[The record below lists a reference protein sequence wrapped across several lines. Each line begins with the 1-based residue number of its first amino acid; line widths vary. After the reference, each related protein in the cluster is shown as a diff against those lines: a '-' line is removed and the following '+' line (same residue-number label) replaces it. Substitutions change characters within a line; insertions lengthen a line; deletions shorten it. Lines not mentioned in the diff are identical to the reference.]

1 MNKQNLCLS
10 GKNQDEQIRIK
21 IDIIIEQ
28 HSTLLYNM
36 KQKINLDFLGG
47 MAFET
52 ELNGHK
58 LYLDATDEVGGKN
71 TGPRPK
77 GLMMVALAGC
87 TGMDVVSI
95 LRKMRVEYDGLK
107 IEVEGDLA
115 DEHPKKFT
123 GMKVIYKFKGKDLPM
138 DKIQKAVDLSRE
150 RYCGV
155 SANYLA
161 SFPVDHEII
170 LE

>member
-1 MNKQNLCLS
+1 MSQKVNLS
-10 GKNQDEQIRIK
+10 
-21 IDIIIEQ
+21 
-28 HSTLLYNM
+28 
-36 KQKINLDFLGG
+36 FLGG

-58 LYLDATDEVGGKN
+58 FYLDAVEEVGGKN

-95 LRKMRVEYDGLK
+95 LRKMRVEYDDLN

-115 DEHPKKFT
+115 EEHPKKFT
-123 GMKVIYKFKGKDLPM
+123 GMKVIYRFKGKNLSL

-155 SANYLA
+155 SANYNA

-170 LE
+170 LEEA